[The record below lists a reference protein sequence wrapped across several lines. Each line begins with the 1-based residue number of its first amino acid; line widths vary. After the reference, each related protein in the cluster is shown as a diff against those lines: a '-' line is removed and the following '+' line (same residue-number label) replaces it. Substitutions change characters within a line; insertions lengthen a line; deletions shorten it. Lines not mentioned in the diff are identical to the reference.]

1 MMDCVFCRIRDG
13 QLPAT
18 RVAEDDRTLGI
29 MDINPI
35 HIHLIPRWL
44 HDGKGFDWMLVPG
57 DPERIRAAAAKIRA
71 SL

>member
-1 MMDCVFCRIRDG
+1 M
-13 QLPAT
+13 
-18 RVAEDDRTLGI
+18 AEDDRTLGI

-71 SL
+71 AL